1 MAIGEQ
7 KNIFAL
13 QVTEVRLHCDQ
24 SEIQLTSLSHGG
36 EVVRSFFLQ

>member
-13 QVTEVRLHCDQ
+13 Q
-24 SEIQLTSLSHGG
+24 LTSLSHGG
-36 EVVRSFFLQ
+36 QVVRSFFLQ